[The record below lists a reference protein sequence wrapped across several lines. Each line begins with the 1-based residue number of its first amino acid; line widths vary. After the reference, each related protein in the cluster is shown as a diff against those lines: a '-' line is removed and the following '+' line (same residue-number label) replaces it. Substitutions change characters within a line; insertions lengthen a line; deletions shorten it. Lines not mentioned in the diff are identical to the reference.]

1 MNYQLY
7 YQDGYYKIRNN
18 LGQICCAQMG
28 KHVTER
34 KFVGSQQAANFFSD
48 FLVGRSVPFFPTV
61 WVEPKQTPAKPVST
75 VVSGAHKPAH
85 GGYPD
90 TRELRKLSAF
100 NARYGTTTGRH
111 GTAVS
116 HIEELDRM
124 ASAGNAHWAAIK
136 GRADPLV
143 WPVIPQVDD
152 GSNEEATT
160 VPDAL
165 VHAIAQRVFI
175 VRTRRTLR
183 GY

>member
-48 FLVGRSVPFFPTV
+48 FLVGQSVPFFPTV
-61 WVEPKQTPAKPVST
+61 WVDPEQTPAKPVST
-75 VVSGAHKPAH
+75 VVSGAYKPVH

-90 TRELRKLSAF
+90 
-100 NARYGTTTGRH
+100 ARYGTTTGRH
-111 GTAVS
+111 GTALS

-124 ASAGNAHWAAIK
+124 ASAGNAHWATIK

-143 WPVIPQVDD
+143 WPVIPQADD

-165 VHAIAQRVFI
+165 VAALSKRQFVILI
-175 VRTRRTLR
+175 RR
-183 GY
+183 

>member
-7 YQDGYYKIRNN
+7 FQDGYYKIRNN
-18 LGQICCAQMG
+18 LGQTCCAQMG

-34 KFVGSQQAANFFSD
+34 KFVGSQQAAKFFSD
-48 FLVGRSVPFFPTV
+48 FLIGRSMPFFPTV
-61 WVEPKQTPAKPVST
+61 WVEPKQIPAKPVST
-75 VVSGAHKPAH
+75 VVSGAHKPVH

-90 TRELRKLSAF
+90 TRYPGRLFAF
-100 NARYGTTTGRH
+100 SARYGTTTGRH

-124 ASAGNAHWAAIK
+124 ASAGNAHWATIK

-143 WPVIPQVDD
+143 WPVIPQADD

-165 VHAIAQRVFI
+165 VAALSKRQFVILI
-175 VRTRRTLR
+175 RR
-183 GY
+183 